1 MLGVVNWCFDRKVAA
16 TLLADMNGVIH
27 NCSHGSDTDINTR
40 MTEDEM
46 VGGDLLLCRWA
57 ALSLFSVGGFFICPL
72 TRSTL
77 TLSLSRP
84 GRQPPIFERL
94 AANENPRKRTSLR
107 MLTPSPCT
115 QN

>member
-57 ALSLFSVGGFFICPL
+57 ALSLFSVGGFFMSPNAL
-72 TRSTL
+72 DVDVVVVATRSPTAHL
-77 TLSLSRP
+77 RAP
-84 GRQPPIFERL
+84 RCERKSPKENL
-94 AANENPRKRTSLR
+94 A
-107 MLTPSPCT
+107 
-115 QN
+115 